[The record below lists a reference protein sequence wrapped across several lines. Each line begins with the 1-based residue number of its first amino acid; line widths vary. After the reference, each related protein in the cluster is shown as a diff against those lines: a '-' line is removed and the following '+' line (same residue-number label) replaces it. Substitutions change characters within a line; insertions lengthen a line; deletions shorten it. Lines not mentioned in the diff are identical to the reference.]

1 MITPRRILFWL
12 HLLAGCIAGTIIFF
26 LAITGTCLA
35 YERQIIAWG
44 DHGHQVSAGNG
55 ARQPIANLIAN
66 AETYSG
72 SSATAIAIP
81 NDPSAPVEITTGR
94 EPVHVLLLDPY
105 SGTVIG
111 ESAPRLRAFF
121 TQVTALHRWFGMQGP
136 NRTIARTI
144 KGVFTTAMFFWS
156 AQESYFGYR
165 ANGPVSMYASH
176 YFCGVT

>member
-1 MITPRRILFWL
+1 M
-12 HLLAGCIAGTIIFF
+12 
-26 LAITGTCLA
+26 
-35 YERQIIAWG
+35 
-44 DHGHQVSAGNG
+44 
-55 ARQPIANLIAN
+55 AN

-72 SSATAIAIP
+72 SSATAIAIH
-81 NDPSAPVEITTGR
+81 NDPSALVEITTGR

-144 KGVFTTAMFFWS
+144 KAYSPRPCFFWS
-156 AQESYFGYR
+156 AQESYL
-165 ANGPVSMYASH
+165 ATAQMDPSA
-176 YFCGVT
+176 CTQVTTFAA